1 MKIYTLRISQ
11 FFGFTLFIMMLSSC
25 GDLQQDLYLK
35 ADGSGTLETTFDMG
49 EFMSMVGELDGMSPD
64 QDTLTD
70 DLAPDTT
77 SSIVP
82 CQKDAMTL
90 FMEMISNPEHP
101 VDVDTIMSL
110 ISIMPDSVRQKETR
124 LDIAEKIDVRFRSPA
139 NSANVSVGVLMDFEN
154 KIQLEEMI
162 EYFRTMDQG
171 NGMLS
176 NSSPM
181 SMQSESFLSFD
192 MNLKEGWIKID
203 TLIYGDVVSEFGISQ
218 DSSATS
224 EELGMM
230 EMMFGNSKIRSVIHV
245 PGEVLSCTNKNAI
258 LTKDNRVIVEFP
270 FMDAINKGRLDGFTI
285 AFAPQK

>member
-1 MKIYTLRISQ
+1 MKMNAHWISQ
-11 FFGFTLFIMMLSSC
+11 LIAFTLCIIGLSSC

-49 EFMSMVGELDGMSPD
+49 EFMSMMGELDGLSPD

-70 DLAPDTT
+70 DHAPDTIST
-77 SSIVP
+77 NP
-82 CQKDAMTL
+82 PTQKDVMTL
-90 FMEMISNPEHP
+90 FIETISNPEHT
-101 VDVDTIMSL
+101 VDVDTIMPL
-110 ISIMPDSVRQKETR
+110 ISLMPDSIRQKETR
-124 LDIAEKIDVRFRSPA
+124 LDIAEKIDVRLRSPA
-139 NSANVSVGVLMDFEN
+139 NSANVSVGILMDFEN

-162 EYFRTMDQG
+162 EYFQTMDQG
-171 NGMLS
+171 TGMIG

-181 SMQSESFLSFD
+181 SMESESFLSFD

-203 TLIYGDVVSEFGISQ
+203 TMSYGKVVSEFGISQ
-218 DSSATS
+218 DSSATG
-224 EELGMM
+224 EDLGMM
-230 EMMFGNSKIRSVIHV
+230 EMMFGNSKIRTVIHV

-270 FMDAINKGRLDGFTI
+270 FMDAINKGQLDGFTI